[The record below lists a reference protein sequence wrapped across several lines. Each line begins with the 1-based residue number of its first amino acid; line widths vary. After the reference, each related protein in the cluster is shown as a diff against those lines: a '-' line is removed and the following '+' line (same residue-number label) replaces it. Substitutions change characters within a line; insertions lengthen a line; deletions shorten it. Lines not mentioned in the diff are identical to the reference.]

1 MSSRNLAY
9 VIFTSGSTGKP
20 KGVMVEHR
28 SVLNLIHHITKELNV
43 NHSLHLLS
51 VTPVSFDIHIL
62 EIFTPIVLGGKL
74 SVVSNEDRK
83 SPQALDAIISN
94 NDINCIQATPAT
106 FNMLMKSDWKPK
118 KELIILCGGEEIQ
131 FNLKSYLLKNK
142 NIFLWNMYGP
152 TETTVWSTTSRLSLS
167 RKVNIGKPINN
178 TQIYL
183 LDDNLNL
190 VPRSV
195 VGELCI
201 SGDGLARGYLN
212 NSKLTSQK
220 FVDNPYLEGERL
232 YKTGDLA
239 KYLEDGNIEYVGRVD
254 EQIKIRG
261 FRIELGEIE
270 NVVSKIDG
278 IKSSICVVDDLLNI
292 RLFCQLDEVYQEKF
306 FVTDK
311 IVNVWG
317 NVWDNTYSDNSDNFK
332 KDSKFHGWVSSY
344 TEKNIPEKEMLE
356 WVENTTNS
364 VLDLNPKEV
373 LEVGCGTGLLLYRLY
388 KKVKNYIGID
398 ISEVVISNL
407 RAEISKKNQSNVK
420 VYCDKADDFKVP
432 SNKVDTIIINS
443 VIQYFPNI
451 LYLESVIGRVISSI
465 GVKEGHIFIG
475 DVINFGLQEE
485 FYHSIYLFKNNA
497 FRNNLKE
504 INFIKERKERE
515 EELFIHPT
523 YFLSLMQK
531 FDKIVDVKISLKE
544 GLFFNEINNFRYDV
558 TLYISNNGVKTI
570 GCKDFSEYTW
580 LETNSFDNLVELINT
595 LDKTLI
601 VKKIQNRC
609 LSGFKSISEI
619 KSKKKS
625 NEFGLYIF
633 EIACYLKEKGY
644 KYEISPTYD
653 QKYFDLIVT
662 TENDIAFSAYKKL
675 DKIPN
680 IFFNNPAASSSYFL
694 QNINNVLEGK
704 LPEYMLPKFVK
715 VIHSFPLTPNGKI
728 DKKSLLSIGVEK
740 NNLKKYVAPKTNV
753 QKKLANIFKEVLAI
767 NEVSIKDSFFDLG
780 GHSLLAV
787 TLINRINKNFDAS
800 IPLSALFR
808 SPSIIELENILNNQN
823 LLTSDVVIPINNS
836 KKTSMFAIPGLGADA
851 ISFQKLGDCL
861 KEKYK
866 LYAIQHT
873 ELKKNVLPSV
883 QNIAKYNII
892 EMKKVQSRGPYTLL
906 GYSFGATIAYEM
918 AHQLLKN
925 GDKVDKFII
934 LDAFHPLPIDL
945 GNKDNAINV
954 LIYNFITSRGMDI
967 QKKRIKSLKN
977 LDEILSFLKKNN
989 IEIEESMLK
998 SFLSISLQHIE
1009 CSKIYTPKPLPFSC
1023 YSCLLRVKDDML
1035 DDIYRNKDIPEDYG
1049 WGNLLELDIYEIPG
1063 DHMSI
1068 LQENYVSNICN
1079 FLEK

>member
-1 MSSRNLAY
+1 
-9 VIFTSGSTGKP
+9 
-20 KGVMVEHR
+20 
-28 SVLNLIHHITKELNV
+28 
-43 NHSLHLLS
+43 
-51 VTPVSFDIHIL
+51 
-62 EIFTPIVLGGKL
+62 
-74 SVVSNEDRK
+74 
-83 SPQALDAIISN
+83 
-94 NDINCIQATPAT
+94 
-106 FNMLMKSDWKPK
+106 
-118 KELIILCGGEEIQ
+118 
-131 FNLKSYLLKNK
+131 
-142 NIFLWNMYGP
+142 
-152 TETTVWSTTSRLSLS
+152 
-167 RKVNIGKPINN
+167 
-178 TQIYL
+178 
-183 LDDNLNL
+183 
-190 VPRSV
+190 
-195 VGELCI
+195 
-201 SGDGLARGYLN
+201 
-212 NSKLTSQK
+212 
-220 FVDNPYLEGERL
+220 
-232 YKTGDLA
+232 
-239 KYLEDGNIEYVGRVD
+239 
-254 EQIKIRG
+254 
-261 FRIELGEIE
+261 
-270 NVVSKIDG
+270 
-278 IKSSICVVDDLLNI
+278 VVDDLLNI

-451 LYLESVIGRVISSI
+451 LYLESVIDRVISSI